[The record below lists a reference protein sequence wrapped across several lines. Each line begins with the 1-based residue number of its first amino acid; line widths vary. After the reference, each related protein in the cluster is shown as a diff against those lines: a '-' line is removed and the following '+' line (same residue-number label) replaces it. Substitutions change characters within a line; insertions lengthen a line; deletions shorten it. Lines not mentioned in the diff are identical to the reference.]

1 MIRRNSGMSLI
12 EVLIGLSIG
21 ALMFTA
27 VAMAIQ
33 AGARSTVAN
42 QDFFSAT
49 QAGRLGMSYMLRT
62 IRQSDP
68 EDDAPENAD
77 QELTLLQLA
86 CDGGTQTA
94 DFEWTPDTGELT
106 VDRNEHKV
114 VLARNVSAFSCRR
127 QSQQDA
133 HGTWYWNNYQISM
146 TVTVGDQ
153 SIRFSES
160 VVPRRAILR

>member
-1 MIRRNSGMSLI
+1 MTRKRSGMSLV
-12 EVLIGLSIG
+12 EVLIGLAIG

-27 VAMAIQ
+27 VAMAIHT
-33 AGARSTVAN
+33 GSRSTVIN

-62 IRQSDP
+62 IRGSDP
-68 EDDAPENAD
+68 EPAPANAD
-77 QELTLLQLA
+77 EEANSVNLA
-86 CDGGTQTA
+86 CEGGTSAVAFSWDPKTL
-94 DFEWTPDTGELT
+94 ELT
-106 VDRNEHKV
+106 VDRDGKLV
-114 VLARNVSAFSCRR
+114 VLARRVSNFTCRR
-127 QSQQDA
+127 QSQQA
-133 HGTWYWNNYQISM
+133 SNGSWFYNNYQISM